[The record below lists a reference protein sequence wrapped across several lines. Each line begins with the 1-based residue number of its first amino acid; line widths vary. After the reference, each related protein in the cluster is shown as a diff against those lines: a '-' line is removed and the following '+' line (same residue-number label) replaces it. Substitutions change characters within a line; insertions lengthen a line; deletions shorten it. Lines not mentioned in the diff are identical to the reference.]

1 MQTRQEKLMASNPHL
16 FATVNGFKFYEHP
29 IHGDESP
36 LMMMQPYG
44 ELIEFS
50 DWFDIPDPD
59 ELEG

>member
-1 MQTRQEKLMASNPHL
+1 MQTRQEKLMASDPHL
-16 FATVNGFKFYEHP
+16 FATVKGFKFYEHP

-36 LMMMQPYG
+36 LMMLKPDG

-50 DWFDIPDPD
+50 EWFEVPTPY